1 MSSVKIARFS
11 PGHILFAMVFTAI
24 ISGTLLLAL
33 PMSRTVE
40 IPFLDLL
47 FTATSVTCVTGLF
60 TIPLESFT
68 TTGHFIILI
77 LSQIGGIGLVTL
89 TIFLLS
95 LFMNFG
101 FASQLIASQLLHFEG
116 WKNVKSFIAF
126 ILGLTLCVEL
136 LGALLFFF
144 VFIAELPV
152 DQAIFQ
158 ALFSAVASFCNTGI
172 MLPTSAASTYSTS
185 IVMAL
190 TATALMIFGSL
201 GFVTWNEIVQYVV
214 SFRQSRRYQ
223 FSLQSKIILYG
234 TLFVTIGALI
244 SFLLLEWH
252 HALSAGSHDIQK
264 YTTVLFQ
271 VVACRSAGFMT
282 PLFYLLRLPTL
293 LLILFVA
300 FIGGSP
306 GSTSGGVKITTI
318 TILIAT
324 IRSAIKGR
332 SSVEIRGRSIPIDQ
346 VYRAL
351 AIISLSVVWICM
363 TTFLLTITEQGLP
376 FKALFFEASSAFC
389 TLGMSL
395 GVTKALSAYGKI
407 IIIASMIIGRIG
419 SLTLILALKSVAT
432 RRKQEGVDFSYPE
445 ERVILS

>member
-1 MSSVKIARFS
+1 MSPIKIAHFS
-11 PGHILFAMVFTAI
+11 PGHILFIMVFTTI
-24 ISGTLLLAL
+24 ISGTLLLSL

-60 TIPLESFT
+60 TIPLDSFT
-68 TTGHFIILI
+68 TTGHAIILI

-116 WKNVKSFIAF
+116 WKNIRAFIAF
-126 ILGLTLCVEL
+126 IIGLTLCIEL
-136 LGALLFFF
+136 FGALCFFSF
-144 VFIAELPV
+144 FITKFPIQ
-152 DQAIFQ
+152 QAAFFS
-158 ALFSAVASFCNTGI
+158 LFSSVASFCNTGI
-172 MLPTSAASTYSTS
+172 MLPQMSLDTYSTS
-185 IVMAL
+185 LIMSL

-201 GFVTWNEIVQYVV
+201 GFVTWNEIVQYVLSV
-214 SFRQSRRYQ
+214 AHNRRYQ

-234 TLFVTIGALI
+234 TLCVIIGALVA
-244 SFLLLEWH
+244 FLLLEWNY
-252 HALSAGSHDIQK
+252 ALSHEQEGIQK
-264 YTTVLFQ
+264 YANIVFQ
-271 VVACRSAGFMT
+271 VVSFRSAGFIT
-282 PLFYLLRLPTL
+282 PLFYFFRLPTF
-293 LLILFVA
+293 LLILFIA

-306 GSTSGGVKITTI
+306 ASTSGGVKITTI

-332 SSVEIRGRSIPIDQ
+332 FSVEIRGRSIPVDQ

-363 TTFLLTITEQGLP
+363 TTFLLTMTEQEQS
-376 FKALFFEASSAFC
+376 FNALFFEASSAFC

-395 GVTKALSAYGKI
+395 GTTHMLSDYGKI

-419 SLTLILALKSVAT
+419 SLTLILALKTVAT